1 MSHLDLAPV
10 QHEIH
15 LLEIGFSV
23 GRDLFLRQHG
33 TRLGAS
39 ARIADHC
46 RVVADDEHDGVSA
59 VLKRS
64 QDVKYDQMT
73 HVQVRSGRIESE
85 LYAQPVAAFEA
96 CPQVVFH
103 VDLHRPLAQALEE
116 LATHGFGL
124 GIDRPWTEVDLRV
137 SRQQRLEQ
145 GEDRPVDRI
154 DELDH
159 EERVAH

>member
-1 MSHLDLAPV
+1 MRGRVSFTFLGLLTGALAFTLPAWAGTKVDL
-10 QHEIH
+10 QH
-15 LLEIGFSV
+15 
-23 GRDLFLRQHG
+23 
-33 TRLGAS
+33 
-39 ARIADHC
+39 
-46 RVVADDEHDGVSA
+46 
-59 VLKRS
+59 
-64 QDVKYDQMT
+64 VKYDEMT
-73 HVQVRSGRIESE
+73 HVQVRSGRIEAE

-96 CPQVVFH
+96 RPKVVFH

-154 DELDH
+154 DQLDH